1 VVVRTGHPFLVDIAA
16 NANPFDP
23 QTGALLQPDADNVI
37 NDTPP
42 APGFFDN
49 ELLDRHFIAGDGRVN
64 ENIGLTAVHHIFH
77 SEHNR
82 LVDHTKQ
89 VLLDTTAT
97 GDVSFL
103 NQWLLT
109 PIAAGAP
116 IPTDIDDPSLDWNG
130 QRLFQAAKF
139 GTEMQYQH
147 LVFEEFART
156 ISPRIDGFRDYDPTI
171 NPDIVAEFAHTV
183 FRFGHSMLDE
193 TVDRL
198 DPNFASSDLGL
209 IQAFLNPLAFDDNGT
224 LTAEQAAG
232 AIARGLTREV
242 GNEIDEFVT
251 EAVRN
256 NLLGLPLDL
265 PVLNITRGRDTGI
278 PPLNA
283 ARAQFFAHS
292 GDSDLAPYA
301 NWSDFEL
308 HLRHPESLVNF
319 IAAYGTHP
327 TIEAATTIADKRAA
341 AMAIVF
347 GGPGAPA
354 DSFDFLHGQGE
365 WASKSASN
373 PTPVHALDVDGV
385 STTGLGSVD
394 FWIGGLAEQRAP
406 FGEML
411 GTTFNYVFESQL
423 EALQNNDRLYYLHRT
438 AGMDFLPELEN
449 NSFANLIMANTDA
462 THLPGEVFK
471 TPDFFLELDQTKQ
484 FNAGLGPD
492 GHADPVGTNALI
504 PLVMRDNPDTPGP
517 DTNYLRYNGDLIG
530 GSVLGGTDPGNP
542 FNPSGNDILIGG
554 NAGDTLYGDGGND
567 RLDGGPGDDM
577 LFGGPGD
584 DILIGGGGDDTLHG
598 EEGNNVL
605 IGGAG
610 HNVVVGG
617 PGKDF
622 IVSGTDASK
631 AFAGDGDDFILEDAK
646 DNKILPGYGS
656 DWIEG
661 STGEVFGDT
670 ADPLRK
676 DLGNGNDVFV
686 PGGFS
691 DIVMIGEGG
700 DDIFMAS
707 GAAQERFKGWSGYDW
722 VSYARPSVNPDNGVT
737 VDMSG
742 IRQLDVE
749 PTPQQEILA
758 RFEFTEGL
766 SGSPHNDFLRGDENT
781 SAQLAIAGI
790 QGSALTNPD
799 VIDGLRTFLGTA
811 FAGPDGILGTADDKF
826 DGGNIILG
834 GDGSDILEG
843 RGGDDLLDGDMW
855 LNARISVRQNL
866 DGTGPE
872 IASFDSMKPLQALM
886 VDGTYNPGQLVIV
899 RELMPG
905 TGGFDTAFFRDNLA
919 NYTVVTDAATGITT
933 VTHNAG
939 NPGAGGVFG
948 LRSVSDGTDRLT
960 HIERL
965 QFGDQSIV
973 LTPGLNNEPV
983 GLLTI
988 STSSPTVGQTITVSA
1003 DGITDADNVSPTNP
1017 TGTVTG
1023 PISFFWQEESHP
1035 GSGVFEDML
1044 VRNGF
1049 GVETPIGP
1057 SLTVPPPP
1065 HAGLEIRV
1073 VGIYT
1078 DAHGVQEMVFSA
1090 PTGPINNAPVGTV
1103 SLSDTAPTVGELL
1116 TATDAFTDADQIV
1129 TPIAHQWQVGDGV
1142 TFTNIIGATDSLFR
1156 PRAADLTHELR
1167 VVASYTDGFGTHETV
1182 TSAATGPV
1190 GAATGPISNSAPT
1203 ATPTLSSLTP
1213 TEGLAMSVDPTTVVD
1228 PDGMTTAFAA
1238 NAFFF
1243 QWQQSLDGIAWTNI
1257 VDSDPT
1263 DFSDPTAQLFVPT
1276 QGQVGLELRA
1286 LVTFT
1291 DDGHTLETVAS
1302 AATDVVGGQIFGTDD
1317 AETLTGTAGAD
1328 QIWGLGGND
1337 RIDGG
1342 TGADAMFGGLGNDTY
1357 IVDNVGDVVSE
1368 DPDEGTDTVQTTLNA
1383 YALPANVENLTFSGV
1398 GDFTG
1403 TGNQLNNVIAGG
1415 AGNDNLSG
1423 GLGDDTLDGAGGA
1436 DTMSGGGGNDTY
1448 LVNSI
1453 GDVVLENAGEGTDT
1467 VETTL
1472 NAYALPANVENLTF
1486 TGAGN
1491 FTGTGNELSNTITGG
1506 AGNDTLNGGA
1516 GDDVLIGG
1524 LGNDRLIGGDG
1535 VDTASYAGETDAM
1548 FVDLGAGN
1556 ARRGS
1561 AAAAIED
1568 RLNGIENVIG
1578 GVGNDTLTGNSGA
1591 NTLDGGAGDDK
1602 LLGGGGADN
1611 LIGGLGN
1618 DTLIGGRDNDIL
1630 SGGDGNDTFIY
1641 NFGDGADSVDG
1652 GAGSDTLNII
1662 GTTGSNTLDVIYNG
1676 AALTNFEGG
1685 TLANLETVNADLQ
1698 GGTDTLSYAGTTADV
1713 SVNLAAHTGSGFTS
1727 ILGVENVAGGSG
1739 NDTLTGDSGANR
1751 LSGGAGNDTLDGG
1764 GGNDTLSGGAGDDTY
1779 ITDGGATLSEAAN
1792 GGIDTVRSSVTVT
1805 LGNNFENL
1813 VLTGTANINGTG
1825 NGLANVIT
1833 GNDGNNILSGG
1844 AGNDALNGGAGNDTI
1859 MGGTG
1864 LDTMSGGLGNDTFV
1878 FKALNESGIGV
1889 GNNDLITDFQGINDG
1904 GLDRIDLSA
1913 IDANGGVGGNQA
1925 FAFIGT
1931 AAFSAAGQ
1939 LRYVQVGGDTFIQAN
1954 TNGNTGTIEFEL
1966 HLTGSHHLTAG
1977 DFVL

>member
-1 VVVRTGHPFLVDIAA
+1 MVNGTYNPVQLVIVRELMPGHAGFDTAFYRDVAANYSITTDPVTGVTTVRHLVSGGVVPEPLDPVEGMGPKNIFDATDRLTHIERLQFSDRSIDLVPGLDAAAVGLLTIDNTAPVEGQTLTVSAAGITDADNVSATNRTGAVTGPISYYWQAEAKPGTGVFEDLQVRNGFGVETPLGPSFTIPNDPHLVGLNVRVMGVFEDAHGVQEMVFSDPTGPIQAAPFTPPVHSTIDPQTSAPSTGVRFTESDLSFILDQIKIAEANAAGTPLRDLVPNWELPFGLRTLSGVDNNLLPDDTQFGSADNVFPRLATPPIFRTPDVQPADFFAPGTPAGTTPTSYAQTNGFVFDSQPRTISNLVVDQTAANPAAYATAFDPGPNGVLDFGAVGSDDILKPNAHIVTGTRTDGTTFQVFQFDNVAPDFGVSLSFNEWMTFFGQFFDHGLDLVNKGGNGQIFIPLKPDDPLFNPASPQTNFMVETRATMLPGPDHILGTADDIHENTNQTSPFVDQNQTYSSHPSHQVFLRAYEMRVVDRGLPTQHVAPYDTGKLIDNRDLGADGIFGTADDVLLSGQATWKVVKAQARDFLGINLTDADVTNVPLLATDDYGNFIRGPHGFVQVVVRLSNGADGLAGTADDVTTLIEGSPTAPIDLSNPIAGNPAAVVVRTGHPFLVDIAA

-23 QTGALLQPDADNVI
+23 QTGALLTPDADNVI

-42 APGFFDN
+42 APGFYDN

-109 PIAAGAP
+109 PLAAGAT
-116 IPTDIDDPSLDWNG
+116 IPTDINDPSLDWNG
-130 QRLFQAAKF
+130 ERLFQAAKF

-156 ISPRIDGFRDYDPTI
+156 ISPRIDGFRDFDPTI
-171 NPDIVAEFAHTV
+171 NPAIVAEFAHTV

-193 TVDRL
+193 QVDRL
-198 DPNFASSDLGL
+198 DPNFVSSDLGL
-209 IQAFLNPLAFDDNGT
+209 IQAFLNPLAFDQNGT
-224 LTAEQAAG
+224 LTAEQATG

-278 PPLNA
+278 PSLNA
-283 ARAQFFAHS
+283 ARADFFAHS

-301 NWSDFEL
+301 NWADFEL

-327 TIEAATTIADKRAA
+327 SITGATTMADKRAA

-373 PTPVHALDVDGV
+373 PTPAHALDADGV
-385 STTGLGSVD
+385 STTGLGTID

-449 NSFANLIMANTDA
+449 NSFANLIMTNTDA

-492 GHADPVGTNALI
+492 GHADPTGTNPLI
-504 PLVMRDNPDTPGP
+504 PLVMRDNPDTVGP

-530 GSVLGGTDPGNP
+530 GVVLGGTDPGNP

-584 DILIGGGGDDTLHG
+584 DIIIGGGGDDTLHG

-661 STGEVFGDT
+661 SAGEVFGDT

-676 DLGNGNDVFV
+676 DQGNGNDVFV

-691 DIVMIGEGG
+691 DIVMVGEGG
-700 DDIFMAS
+700 DDIFLAS

-766 SGSPHNDFLRGDENT
+766 SGSRHNDFLRGDDDT
-781 SAQLAIAGI
+781 SVNFALAGI

-834 GDGSDILEG
+834 GDGSDIIEG
-843 RGGDDLLDGDMW
+843 RGGDDLIDGDMW

-886 VDGTYNPGQLVIV
+886 V
-899 RELMPG
+899 
-905 TGGFDTAFFRDNLA
+905 
-919 NYTVVTDAATGITT
+919 
-933 VTHNAG
+933 
-939 NPGAGGVFG
+939 
-948 LRSVSDGTDRLT
+948 
-960 HIERL
+960 
-965 QFGDQSIV
+965 
-973 LTPGLNNEPV
+973 
-983 GLLTI
+983 
-988 STSSPTVGQTITVSA
+988 
-1003 DGITDADNVSPTNP
+1003 
-1017 TGTVTG
+1017 
-1023 PISFFWQEESHP
+1023 
-1035 GSGVFEDML
+1035 
-1044 VRNGF
+1044 NG
-1049 GVETPIGP
+1049 
-1057 SLTVPPPP
+1057 
-1065 HAGLEIRV
+1065 
-1073 VGIYT
+1073 
-1078 DAHGVQEMVFSA
+1078 
-1090 PTGPINNAPVGTV
+1090 
-1103 SLSDTAPTVGELL
+1103 
-1116 TATDAFTDADQIV
+1116 
-1129 TPIAHQWQVGDGV
+1129 
-1142 TFTNIIGATDSLFR
+1142 
-1156 PRAADLTHELR
+1156 
-1167 VVASYTDGFGTHETV
+1167 
-1182 TSAATGPV
+1182 
-1190 GAATGPISNSAPT
+1190 
-1203 ATPTLSSLTP
+1203 
-1213 TEGLAMSVDPTTVVD
+1213 
-1228 PDGMTTAFAA
+1228 
-1238 NAFFF
+1238 
-1243 QWQQSLDGIAWTNI
+1243 
-1257 VDSDPT
+1257 
-1263 DFSDPTAQLFVPT
+1263 
-1276 QGQVGLELRA
+1276 
-1286 LVTFT
+1286 
-1291 DDGHTLETVAS
+1291 
-1302 AATDVVGGQIFGTDD
+1302 
-1317 AETLTGTAGAD
+1317 
-1328 QIWGLGGND
+1328 
-1337 RIDGG
+1337 
-1342 TGADAMFGGLGNDTY
+1342 
-1357 IVDNVGDVVSE
+1357 
-1368 DPDEGTDTVQTTLNA
+1368 
-1383 YALPANVENLTFSGV
+1383 
-1398 GDFTG
+1398 
-1403 TGNQLNNVIAGG
+1403 
-1415 AGNDNLSG
+1415 
-1423 GLGDDTLDGAGGA
+1423 
-1436 DTMSGGGGNDTY
+1436 
-1448 LVNSI
+1448 
-1453 GDVVLENAGEGTDT
+1453 
-1467 VETTL
+1467 
-1472 NAYALPANVENLTF
+1472 
-1486 TGAGN
+1486 
-1491 FTGTGNELSNTITGG
+1491 
-1506 AGNDTLNGGA
+1506 
-1516 GDDVLIGG
+1516 
-1524 LGNDRLIGGDG
+1524 
-1535 VDTASYAGETDAM
+1535 
-1548 FVDLGAGN
+1548 
-1556 ARRGS
+1556 
-1561 AAAAIED
+1561 
-1568 RLNGIENVIG
+1568 
-1578 GVGNDTLTGNSGA
+1578 
-1591 NTLDGGAGDDK
+1591 
-1602 LLGGGGADN
+1602 
-1611 LIGGLGN
+1611 
-1618 DTLIGGRDNDIL
+1618 
-1630 SGGDGNDTFIY
+1630 
-1641 NFGDGADSVDG
+1641 
-1652 GAGSDTLNII
+1652 
-1662 GTTGSNTLDVIYNG
+1662 
-1676 AALTNFEGG
+1676 
-1685 TLANLETVNADLQ
+1685 
-1698 GGTDTLSYAGTTADV
+1698 
-1713 SVNLAAHTGSGFTS
+1713 
-1727 ILGVENVAGGSG
+1727 
-1739 NDTLTGDSGANR
+1739 
-1751 LSGGAGNDTLDGG
+1751 
-1764 GGNDTLSGGAGDDTY
+1764 
-1779 ITDGGATLSEAAN
+1779 
-1792 GGIDTVRSSVTVT
+1792 
-1805 LGNNFENL
+1805 
-1813 VLTGTANINGTG
+1813 
-1825 NGLANVIT
+1825 
-1833 GNDGNNILSGG
+1833 
-1844 AGNDALNGGAGNDTI
+1844 
-1859 MGGTG
+1859 
-1864 LDTMSGGLGNDTFV
+1864 
-1878 FKALNESGIGV
+1878 
-1889 GNNDLITDFQGINDG
+1889 
-1904 GLDRIDLSA
+1904 
-1913 IDANGGVGGNQA
+1913 
-1925 FAFIGT
+1925 
-1931 AAFSAAGQ
+1931 
-1939 LRYVQVGGDTFIQAN
+1939 
-1954 TNGNTGTIEFEL
+1954 
-1966 HLTGSHHLTAG
+1966 
-1977 DFVL
+1977 